1 MTVSTEENSVVY
13 RGNGA
18 TTQFAVPFKV
28 LDEDHLRVRRRV
40 FETGVI
46 EYTYV
51 GSDYSYSGI
60 GADSGT
66 LTLAGDAL
74 DDDYELVI
82 ERIVSYTQNLDIV
95 NAGGFYPETVEEQ
108 LDLMTMGIQQIADL
122 AGRGMIVPIG
132 EDGIELTNVS
142 ERAGAYFAFDA
153 EGNFVPSSGTGNDSA
168 LRTDLAAS
176 PGTSLISFVRSDV
189 GAVSAGLQTV
199 LRDLLPFRPEDFEAV
214 GDGVTDDYA
223 AFVTLA
229 AAVSANGGGSVQFG
243 KGKTY
248 YIGQWETPANGVL
261 PINFLGCNGLVIE
274 GNGATISFEGDF
286 DRVVAGTSGIGI
298 QITDCTGVDIRNLEL
313 YGNVEETTNTANL
326 SEDNNAVGLNIRSC
340 LDVDISN
347 VYVHHFATDGIAF
360 RSGGAEASPGVWKA
374 CQRCSVRNSRFEYN
388 SRCAMA
394 VIGVRSLI
402 VENCSL
408 SYTARHT
415 GTYGTGGAIG
425 HSPKCGFDVE
435 PTANLTRDGDQDVD
449 TGDIIFRNCRIIDN
463 LAGGALSNPS
473 QISDSITVEYCYIV
487 ASIGTSGNSVVNL
500 NRPGCIVRGNYIDA
514 LDSLVNLGNVTG
526 GGIHDGFVTHV
537 FEYNTVRGYNKLLNL
552 ASTTAK
558 MDVLHNTFI
567 CTAAVPL
574 DILAEVININN
585 PAAKFENNSLFMP
598 KEAFTLGGANDRHE
612 AVVIGSSRRFRN
624 NRWTTDLP
632 ANQSGATTAHYYITY
647 GAGADATE
655 VIDERFLGTAVGVA
669 DTFRPNPNGTFD
681 TTYLYNRR
689 RQGFRGVPGKQS
701 LTDAAFTYRHGR
713 DPMHLELNVPI
724 TANRTITLDTT
735 DATEGAEV
743 LVTRTAA
750 ATGAFNLTVA
760 SKALTA
766 GQWAIARYSA
776 AAWTEV
782 AFGSL

>member
-1 MTVSTEENSVVY
+1 MTVSTVTNSVVY
-13 RGNGA
+13 RGNSA

-28 LDEDHLRVRRRV
+28 LDEDHLLVRRRV

-60 GADSGT
+60 GLDSGT

-122 AGRGMIVPIG
+122 AGRGMTVPIG
-132 EDGIELTNVS
+132 EDGIELTSIS
-142 ERAGAYFAFDA
+142 ERAGTYFAFDA
-153 EGNFVPSSGTGNDSA
+153 EGNFVPSSGTGNDTA

-176 PGTSLISFVRSDV
+176 PGTSLINFIRSDI
-189 GAVSAGLQTV
+189 GAISVGLQTL
-199 LRDLLPFRPEDFEAV
+199 LRELLQFRPEDFEAE

-223 AFVTLA
+223 AFVALA

-248 YIGQWETPANGVL
+248 VIGQWETPANGVL

-286 DRVVAGTSGIGI
+286 DRDVADTSGIGV
-298 QITDCTGVDIRNLEL
+298 QITDCTGVIIRNLEL

-326 SEDNNAVGLNIRSC
+326 TEDNNAVGLNIRSC

-347 VYVHHFATDGIAF
+347 IYAHHFATDGIAF
-360 RSGGAEASPGVWKA
+360 RSGGVEASPGVWKA
-374 CQRCSVRNSRFEYN
+374 CQRCTVRNSRFEYN

-394 VIGVRSLI
+394 VVGVRSLL

-415 GTYGTGGAIG
+415 GTYGANGAIG
-425 HSPKCGFDVE
+425 HSPKCGFDIE
-435 PTANLTRDGDQDVD
+435 PTANFSRDGDQDVD
-449 TGDIIFRNCRIIDN
+449 TGNIVFRNCQIIDN

-473 QISDSITVEYCYIV
+473 QISDSVVVEYCYIV
-487 ASIGTSGNSVVNL
+487 ASTGTSGNNVINL
-500 NRPGCIVRGNYIDA
+500 NRPGTVVRGNYIDA
-514 LDSLVNLGNVTG
+514 KDSLVSLGNVTG
-526 GGIHDGFVTHV
+526 GGIHDGRVTHV
-537 FEYNTVRGYNKLLNL
+537 FEYNEVRGYNKLLNTI
-552 ASTTAK
+552 SNTAET
-558 MDVLHNTFI
+558 DILHNRFI
-567 CTAAVPL
+567 CTAATPL
-574 DILAEVININN
+574 DNTTEVIIINN
-585 PAAKFENNSLFMP
+585 TGARFENNYLFMP
-598 KEAFTLGGANDRHE
+598 KEAFEIGAANDRHE
-612 AVVIGSSRRFRN
+612 AMVLGSSLRLRN
-624 NRWTTDLP
+624 NRYATDLP
-632 ANQSGATTAHYYITY
+632 ANQSGATTAHFHITY
-647 GAGADATE
+647 SAGADTTE
-655 VIDERFLGTAVGVA
+655 VIDEKFTGTAVGVA
-669 DTFRPNPNGTFD
+669 DTFRPNPNGTFN

-689 RQGFRGVPGKQS
+689 RQGFRGVPGKES

-776 AAWTEV
+776 AAWTQIS
-782 AFGSL
+782 FGSL